1 MEDRNDSN
9 PLVSLLN
16 LLCRLPDPQSDDY
29 PTWVSPSTREAIREL
44 SATLA
49 GDALQVVEGSNGK
62 AAAERLGCSRNTL
75 SMGAAAWTMLLR
87 MNAKRIPELPG
98 VGKPLP
104 LHAFASGDRVELPTA
119 QGKQYGNIVG
129 LVPLGDGRTKVT
141 VAWDDGRATDHFL
154 PESSLKFSD
163 VPPPPLPVIKPDPP
177 PIAST
182 PKVKAKTSKPVAKH
196 INKKKR

>member
-1 MEDRNDSN
+1 MEDRQDSN

-44 SATLA
+44 CATLA

-87 MNAKRIPELPG
+87 MNARRIPELPPTP
-98 VGKPLP
+98 VLRCP
-104 LHAFASGDRVELPTA
+104 FASGDRVELSTPT
-119 QGKQYGNIVG
+119 GMRYGNVVG
-129 LVPLGDGRTKVT
+129 FVPLGDGRCKVT
-141 VAWDDGRATDHFL
+141 VAWDDGTATDHFTPDSKL
-154 PESSLKFSD
+154 SHTD
-163 VPPPPLPVIKPDPP
+163 VPPPPLPVVKPPSP

-182 PKVKAKTSKPVAKH
+182 PKVKAKVQKKITKN
-196 INKKKR
+196 INNKKR